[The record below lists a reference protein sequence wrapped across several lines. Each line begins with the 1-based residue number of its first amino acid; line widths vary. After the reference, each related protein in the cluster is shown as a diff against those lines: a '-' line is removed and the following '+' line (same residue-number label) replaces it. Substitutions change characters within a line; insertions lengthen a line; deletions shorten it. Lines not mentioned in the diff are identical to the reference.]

1 LVGPAVRWAHPG
13 GLVHSDILSE
23 FGLIVNLIYHENYRD
38 WEGFGVL
45 LIRFG
50 QTQIM
55 DDHLA
60 EGLDHCAI
68 PQTKCVWSGV
78 ADDVADVSGVVGFNP
93 TELTDAF

>member
-1 LVGPAVRWAHPG
+1 LFGPAVRGVHPG

-68 PQTKCVWSGV
+68 PQTKCV
-78 ADDVADVSGVVGFNP
+78 
-93 TELTDAF
+93 